1 MNDQLTSIMKQR
13 GKVVALFVVCGTVI
27 AGMHESAAAS
37 IFAALGVAVAALAG
51 AEAWAA
57 KGVEE

>member
-1 MNDQLTSIMKQR
+1 MNDQISAIAKQR
-13 GKVVALFVVCGTVI
+13 GKVVALFVVCGTVV

-57 KGVEE
+57 KGGTE